1 MADKKKAELTFEEA
15 LKSLEEIVS
24 NLESGEVPLEQAL
37 QQFQRGMELSRFCQD
52 TLNKAEETLTKVM
65 TEDGTL
71 ANFEAGGKVD
81 ET

>member
-1 MADKKKAELTFEEA
+1 MADKKKTELTFEEA

-65 TEDGTL
+65 TEDGAL
-71 ANFEAGGKVD
+71 ADFEASGKAD
-81 ET
+81 QT

>member
-1 MADKKKAELTFEEA
+1 MVEKKKTELTFEEA

-37 QQFQRGMELSRFCQD
+37 QQFQRGMELTRFCQD

-65 TEDGTL
+65 TEDGSM
-71 ANFEAGGKVD
+71 ADFESSGKAD
-81 ET
+81 QT

>member
-1 MADKKKAELTFEEA
+1 MAEKQKVDLTFEEA
-15 LKSLEEIVS
+15 LKALEEIVA

-71 ANFEAGGKVD
+71 ADFDNPGKA
-81 ET
+81 E